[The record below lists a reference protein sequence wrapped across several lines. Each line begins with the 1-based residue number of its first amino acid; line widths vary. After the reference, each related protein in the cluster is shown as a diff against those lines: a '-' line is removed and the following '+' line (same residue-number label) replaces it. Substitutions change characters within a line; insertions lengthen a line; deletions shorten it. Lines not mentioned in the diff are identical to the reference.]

1 MNKDDGDERVD
12 GWMGW
17 QFVRETFPDR
27 FSEAISTFVF
37 MCPRKVEA
45 AEKGSHLMDHCKARV
60 LFCISLFLSVY
71 IRGKEAPKWLEFPT
85 LKVKNPTLLRFAE
98 RGKCIIKTPDFFL
111 SAKQILS
118 AVDQA
123 VI

>member
-1 MNKDDGDERVD
+1 MNKDDGDDAAAD
-12 GWMGW
+12 GTGW

-45 AEKGSHLMDHCKARV
+45 AEKGSHLMDHCKGRI
-60 LFCISLFLSVY
+60 LLCISLSFRVY
-71 IRGKEAPKWLEFPT
+71 IRGKVAPKWLEFPT
-85 LKVKNPTLLRFAE
+85 LKAKSPTLLRFAE
-98 RGKCIIKTPDFFL
+98 RGKCIIKTPVFL

-118 AVDQA
+118 P
-123 VI
+123 